1 MARIVGFVQF
11 RAGDGPL
18 MQIRAGAIQIEV
30 SAIDTIISW
39 SDENF
44 RGEAA
49 MPASDFQRYVVDGHI
64 ELERWEIVT
73 LGQATERA

>member
-18 MQIRAGAIQIEV
+18 MQIRAGTVEIEV
-30 SAIDTIISW
+30 SSIDMIVSW
-39 SDENF
+39 SDDRF

-49 MPASDFQRYVVDGHI
+49 MPLSDFRRYVDEGDI
-64 ELERWEIVT
+64 ELERWEI
-73 LGQATERA
+73 LALA